1 MTYRPVYLD
10 TSALA
15 KLVIL
20 EAESAALLAWL
31 REWPDWISSALTRVE
46 MGRFLRR
53 GKASAAARRR
63 AAELLAGTALIRVDD
78 QILQLAA
85 DLRDPK
91 LRSIDAVHLATALS
105 IGDVPEVFI
114 TYDKTLT
121 RAAEKAKLTV
131 MAPA

>member
-15 KLVIL
+15 KLVIH
-20 EAESAALLAWL
+20 EAESAALLGWL
-31 REWPDWISSALTRVE
+31 RDWPDWISTALARVE

-53 GKASAAARRR
+53 VKASSAARRR
-63 AAELLAGTALIRVDD
+63 AAELLAGTAMIRVDD
-78 QILQLAA
+78 QVLQLAA
-85 DLRDPK
+85 DLRDPM

-114 TYDKTLT
+114 TYDKVLA
-121 RAAEKAKLTV
+121 RAAERARLTV
-131 MAPA
+131 IAPA